1 MRFSSP
7 TRISWSAYAIAL
19 GSLFTIL
26 SQFLPGISVFF
37 ALVWTGYLAYE
48 GVKHRDKIVFGC
60 VPSIFFGL
68 YALFGFYCFLCFFAT
83 GEIGYVTG
91 FFQLLSKSLLMYLV
105 GFVAFSSFGS
115 SKATLSYILRLY
127 CICSLIYSA
136 WAMKN
141 YFPGLSM
148 WMSNM
153 EYLFASKNSLGQIC
167 GVGSLLS
174 LSLVFNEEDK
184 FLRTAQLIIG
194 FILLITTLLFQ
205 CRTAVLAVV
214 LGILFLMV
222 AEKKRAAFFI
232 VLGLGVIC
240 ICLSPSLRSLLAHA
254 FLLDKIT
261 PGGDLSSGRFGL
273 WSDSFVVLNGHEIFG
288 IGSYYVDN
296 MYIDVLVNV
305 GIAGAVVVLAF
316 WGFRLCLNFYRSFS
330 PRFAASSQNWLI
342 NLVAALS
349 LFYLVES
356 LLEGYPPFGPG
367 ACSFMFW
374 MLCGYL
380 DAFITYS
387 DKTGV
392 I

>member
-7 TRISWSAYAIAL
+7 TSISWSAYAIAL

-37 ALVWTGYLAYE
+37 AVVWTGYLVYE
-48 GVKHRDKIVFGC
+48 GVRHRDKIVFGC
-60 VPSIFFGL
+60 VPSVFLGL
-68 YALFGFYCFLCFFAT
+68 YALFGFYCFLCFLAT
-83 GEIGYVTG
+83 AEIGYVTG

-115 SKATLSYILRLY
+115 SKATLSFILRLY

-184 FLRTAQLIIG
+184 FLCTVQLIIG
-194 FILLITTLLFQ
+194 FILLITALLFQ

-214 LGILFLMV
+214 IGTLFLLV
-222 AEKKRAAFFI
+222 AEK
-232 VLGLGVIC
+232 
-240 ICLSPSLRSLLAHA
+240 S
-254 FLLDKIT
+254 
-261 PGGDLSSGRFGL
+261 
-273 WSDSFVVLNGHEIFG
+273 E
-288 IGSYYVDN
+288 
-296 MYIDVLVNV
+296 
-305 GIAGAVVVLAF
+305 
-316 WGFRLCLNFYRSFS
+316 
-330 PRFAASSQNWLI
+330 
-342 NLVAALS
+342 
-349 LFYLVES
+349 
-356 LLEGYPPFGPG
+356 PPFS
-367 ACSFMFW
+367 SF
-374 MLCGYL
+374 
-380 DAFITYS
+380 
-387 DKTGV
+387 
-392 I
+392 